1 MSTVPFDPNQWKARQ
16 RQEWDSVAAGWRAWW
31 PTFERS
37 VQVLNDHLIALAHI
51 EAGQRVLDIATG
63 IGEPAVTA
71 ARRVGPSGQ
80 VVAIDQSPSMLAI
93 ARERVAALGLQNMH
107 VLELDAEQLHLLEAP
122 FDAALC
128 RWGFMYLPHLVSAL
142 QGLRQR
148 LLPGGRVAAAV
159 WPAPS
164 RVPMLSV
171 PREIISQYI
180 EVPSPP
186 PGMPG
191 LFSLSDVGRLEQ
203 AFTQAGWSGVG
214 SESLELN
221 LELDSAADYAQ
232 FMQAISPSLNALL
245 ASQSTEQQERI
256 WQAVRET
263 VQKRYGRADGMVRI
277 PGETICLV
285 ARR

>member
-1 MSTVPFDPNQWKARQ
+1 MQA
-16 RQEWDSVAAGWRAWW
+16 
-31 PTFERS
+31 
-37 VQVLNDHLIALAHI
+37 LNDHLIALAHI
-51 EAGQRVLDIATG
+51 EPGQRVLDIATG

-71 ARRVGPSGQ
+71 ARRVGPTGQ
-80 VVAIDQSPSMLAI
+80 VVAIDQSPQMLAI
-93 ARERVAALGLQNMH
+93 ARERVAVLGLQH
-107 VLELDAEQLHLLEAP
+107 VQFRELDAERLHLLEAP

-128 RWGFMYLPHLVSAL
+128 RWGFMYLPDLVSAL
-142 QGLRQR
+142 QGLRQQLR
-148 LLPGGRVAAAV
+148 PGGRVAAAV

-171 PREIISQYI
+171 PREAISQYI
-180 EVPSPP
+180 EVPAPP

-203 AFTQAGWSGVG
+203 AFTQAGWSEVG
-214 SESLELN
+214 SESLELM
-221 LELDSAADYAQ
+221 LELGSAADYVR

-256 WQAVRET
+256 WQAVGET
-263 VQKRYGRADGMVRI
+263 VHQRYSRADGTVGL

-285 ARR
+285 ARC